1 MARCWTC
8 GAYIGPEPD
17 YTCPTCRTIQEV
29 QDLREEAAT
38 GFTELA
44 LLQERGFRELSH
56 RLSEVATIIEWG
68 FEELNWELHQQ
79 TEVLRSIDHT
89 LKTPSATQA
98 NEWRLMGEELRRRGV
113 LDKAEQ
119 IFSKALEA
127 NPLDYRIYVGLAK
140 TYLQMKKFDEAKF
153 ILERSL
159 PHAPKMGRTIA
170 QETDVSERVLSLI
183 RKGKLYS
190 ATVVYYRDTGTEWD
204 EAWNYVYTIKENLTE
219 YTPLDYKSYSHRLIG
234 RICACK
240 EDFDQAISNLR
251 SAVRLSPLYTDAAY
265 DLAQYC
271 AQTGSEEDCFFYLEK
286 AIKDGGSLFFYLA
299 EKERNFEPLKREVQ
313 NLLIGIAKEAMDCA
327 ETAICEAEKELKET
341 GKSVVTLQQIK
352 AEIKAHTLVFLSID
366 EKVMLEANEECENA
380 QSKLKLAK
388 DKVASK
394 DYMALLEAEDI
405 ALEASASAAYARD
418 KADRELER
426 LRSKLI
432 ERIDKES
439 ALSLGNILGRI
450 IAGAFI
456 GFVCSLIPAGIVAIL
471 GFALRILVQPII
483 TAIILGFPII
493 GAIWL
498 TYDDLI
504 KERKILTKILTKHY
518 ESS

>member
-56 RLSEVATIIEWG
+56 RLSEVATVIEWG
-68 FEELNWELHQQ
+68 FEELSWHLQQQ
-79 TEVLRSIDHT
+79 TEILRSIDHT
-89 LKTPSATQA
+89 LKTPSETQA

-119 IFSKALEA
+119 IFSKALKA

-140 TYLQMKKFDEAKF
+140 TYLQMKKFDEAKV

-159 PHAPKMGRTIA
+159 PHAPKRGRTIA
-170 QETDVSERVLSLI
+170 EETDVSERVLSLI

-190 ATVVYYRDTGTEWD
+190 ATVVYYKDAGAEWD
-204 EAWNYVYTIKENLTE
+204 KAWNYVYTIKENLTE
-219 YTPLDYKSYSHRLIG
+219 YTPLDYKSYSYRLIG
-234 RICACK
+234 HICACK
-240 EDFDQAISNLR
+240 EDYDQAVSFLR
-251 SAVRLSPLYTDAAY
+251 SAVRLTPLYTEAAY
-265 DLAQYC
+265 DLAQYY
-271 AQTGSEEDCFFYLEK
+271 AQTGSEEDCLLYLKK

-299 EKERNFEPLKREVQ
+299 EKERNFEPLRKEVQ
-313 NLLIGIAKEAMDCA
+313 NLLVNMGKEAMGCA
-327 ETAICEAEKELKET
+327 ETAMCEAEKELKEA
-341 GKSVVTLQQIK
+341 GKSVVTAQQIK
-352 AEIKAHTLVFLSID
+352 AQIKAHTLVRLSID
-366 EKVMLEANEECENA
+366 EKVILEASEECEKA

-388 DKVASK
+388 DKAASK

-405 ALEASASAAYARD
+405 ALEASASTAYARD

-432 ERIDKES
+432 ELIDKEL
-439 ALSLGNILGRI
+439 APSLGNILGRI
-450 IAGAFI
+450 IGGALI
-456 GFVCSLIPAGIVAIL
+456 GFLCSLIPAGIVAIL
-471 GFALRILVQPII
+471 GFALRIPVQPI
-483 TAIILGFPII
+483 TNAIILGVPII

-498 TYDDLI
+498 TYDGLI

-518 ESS
+518 DSN